1 MAGKIKEMI
10 DEIIKER
17 SKGNPAISEMTIAK
31 LILKGLNPNKF
42 DENSPDD
49 GVIIEKL
56 LNIARQLNVK
66 SFEDK
71 NLNIKSAVSTK
82 STEREVVLDIKNQ
95 LNIKDIKIV
104 IFFAS
109 CSFDQEEISK
119 LMQEAFLEC
128 IVVGAST
135 AGEIVNGELLNNS
148 VVAMAINSNIICDAK
163 IEVIENM
170 KENLNLEG
178 AFSSFEQYYNESF
191 YTMDTSKY
199 VGISLIDGVSK
210 KEEKVMDLVGNRTN
224 IYFVGGSAGD
234 DCKFIKTYVYANGKA
249 YIDSAIL
256 IILKINENAEFSVI
270 KTQSYEALDRLLI
283 ANKVNEET
291 RKVIEFNNRPAIF
304 EYADAV
310 QASSFEDIQK
320 YFKTNPLGLDMGEN
334 DIFIRSPQQV
344 IGTSI
349 SFYCNILEGMEVRL
363 LKSTNI
369 IEDTKKSI
377 ESKINEFGKIH
388 GIINFQC
395 IERTQELKGKKLEKQ
410 YSEIFK
416 DIPNIGF
423 SCYGEQFIGHMNLT
437 SAMLVFR
444 LKEAYK

>member
-49 GVIIEKL
+49 AVVIEKL
-56 LNIARQLNVK
+56 LNIAKQLNIK

-71 NLNIKSAVSTK
+71 NLNIKSAYSTK
-82 STEREVVLDIKNQ
+82 SIEREAVLDIKNQ
-95 LNIKDIKIV
+95 LNISNIKIV
-104 IFFAS
+104 VFFAS
-109 CSFDQEEISK
+109 CNFDQEKISK
-119 LMQEAFLEC
+119 LMKEAFSEC

-135 AGEIVNGELLNNS
+135 AGEIVNGKLLNDS
-148 VVAMAINSNIICDAK
+148 VVAMAINSNIISDAK
-163 IEVIENM
+163 VEVIENM
-170 KENLNLEG
+170 KENLNLEA
-178 AFSSFEQYYNESF
+178 AFTSFEQYYNESF
-191 YTMDTSKY
+191 YTMDTTKY
-199 VGISLIDGVSK
+199 VGISLIDGLSK
-210 KEEKVMDLVGNRTN
+210 KEEKIMDLIGNRTN

-234 DCKFIKTYVYANGKA
+234 ECKFIKTYICANGKA
-249 YIDSAIL
+249 YTDSAVL
-256 IILKINENAEFSVI
+256 IILKINENAEFSII
-270 KTQSYEALDRLLI
+270 KTQSYEALDHVFI

-310 QASSFEDIQK
+310 KSSSFEDIQK
-320 YFKTNPLGLDMGEN
+320 YFKTNPLGLDIGEN

-363 LKSTNI
+363 LRSTNI
-369 IEDTKKSI
+369 IEDTRKSI
-377 ESKINEFGKIH
+377 ENKISELGKFD

-395 IERTQELKGKKLEKQ
+395 IERTLELKEKNLEKQ
-410 YSEIFK
+410 YSEIFD

-423 SCYGEQFIGHMNLT
+423 SSYGEQFIGHMNQT
-437 SAMLVFR
+437 SAMLIFK
-444 LKEAYK
+444 LKEIHK